1 MSNLTAGSIKESAN
15 KEGTNRELHLIL
27 GTGPLGL
34 AVMRELVRRA
44 KQVHMVNRIGQ
55 ASVPAGVQ
63 VVKGDLY
70 DPTSVREIAAGASVL
85 YQCASPAYTEWVNLF
100 PSMQSAIIEGVAA
113 VGAKL
118 VVAENLYM
126 YGRVSGLITEDLP
139 YNATTHK
146 GEVRARMAEQVMEA
160 YRSGKARTTSGRA
173 SDFYG
178 PFALLGT
185 PGERAFYPAISGKR
199 VDVLGKLDLP
209 HTFTYID
216 DFARGLIT
224 LGEHDEALGS
234 AWHVPSAPTLTQR
247 EIVTMI
253 FEAAGTK
260 PQMGETPAVLVKALG
275 LFSPLV
281 REVAEMLYEFEEPFV
296 MSHARFERAFGNGAT
311 PHKDAI
317 RETVDWF
324 RKNPKR

>member
-1 MSNLTAGSIKESAN
+1 
-15 KEGTNRELHLIL
+15 
-27 GTGPLGL
+27 
-34 AVMRELVRRA
+34 
-44 KQVHMVNRIGQ
+44 
-55 ASVPAGVQ
+55 
-63 VVKGDLY
+63 
-70 DPTSVREIAAGASVL
+70 
-85 YQCASPAYTEWVNLF
+85 
-100 PSMQSAIIEGVAA
+100 MQSAIIDGMASAPA
-113 VGAKL
+113 VGAKGEGPRL

-126 YGRVSGLITEDLP
+126 YGRVSGPSTEDLP
-139 YNATTHK
+139 YNAHTRK

-160 YRSGKARTTSGRA
+160 YRSGKLRTTSGRA

-178 PFALLGT
+178 PHALLGT
-185 PGERAFYPAISGKR
+185 PGERAFYPAIAGKR

-216 DFARGLIT
+216 DFARGLVT

-260 PQMGETPAVLVKALG
+260 PKLGATPALLVKALG
-275 LFSPLV
+275 LFNPLV
-281 REVAEMLYEFEEPFV
+281 HEVVEMLYEFEEPFV
-296 MSHARFERAFGNGAT
+296 MSHARFEAAFGNGVTA
-311 PHKDAI
+311 HKDAI

-324 RKNPKR
+324 RKNPER